1 MTGKF
6 EIMSEVREGLD
17 NLEVT
22 LRDGDRIWT
31 KVVLTKLCEIGR
43 GFRFHVCANKGKVDK
58 ANRDYGEW
66 LYDVTWLKYDCN
78 YRVIDVPLVAECEW
92 GRLENIYDDFDKL
105 LLARA
110 LGRLMIFDGNYTP
123 GSERIAEELARRV
136 RKFNGSR
143 TEDAWL
149 LAARERIGDGCR
161 FRYFTVEMNAVIPF
175 PPPSG
180 S

>member
-1 MTGKF
+1 M
-6 EIMSEVREGLD
+6 
-17 NLEVT
+17 
-22 LRDGDRIWT
+22 
-31 KVVLTKLCEIGR
+31 
-43 GFRFHVCANKGKVDK
+43 DK

-110 LGRLMIFDGNYTP
+110 RPLDDLRRQLHTRFRENRRRACQEGQEVSTVPAPRMP
-123 GSERIAEELARRV
+123 G
-136 RKFNGSR
+136 
-143 TEDAWL
+143 L

>member
-110 LGRLMIFDGNYTP
+110 RPLDDL
-123 GSERIAEELARRV
+123 RRQLHTRFRENRRRACQEGQEV
-136 RKFNGSR
+136 QRFPHRGC
-143 TEDAWL
+143 
-149 LAARERIGDGCR
+149 LAAGGPGKDW
-161 FRYFTVEMNAVIPF
+161 
-175 PPPSG
+175 
-180 S
+180 